1 MELWN
6 VVEAVSK
13 DRAKDRRALSA
24 ILHAVSSE
32 MKVGLAVK
40 KSVKEVW
47 DAVKLMRFGDERIKS
62 VSLQRLLKEYKNVA
76 FRDGESVDDFAMRI
90 NGLVTIL
97 RELGE
102 KMEDGR
108 VVMVPKKLRQVVVT
122 RCSRTSTT

>member
-47 DAVKLMRFGDERIKS
+47 DVVKLMRVGDERIKS

-76 FRDGESVDDFAMRI
+76 FGESVDDFAMRI

-108 VVMVPKKLRQVVVT
+108 VVMVPKKLRQVVVA

>member
-47 DAVKLMRFGDERIKS
+47 DAVKLMRVGDERIKS

-76 FRDGESVDDFAMRI
+76 FGESVDDFAMRI

-108 VVMVPKKLRQVVVT
+108 VVMVPKKLRQVVVA